1 MKALRKVTD
10 RFSLFN
16 DGRKL
21 GANKRNYIIKSVQNM
36 IASDATQE
44 VLRLGEAFGFYGHQP
59 RQRANKLNIGETEV
73 IMINGRPV
81 VVENIPSNRTI
92 SLSCSDDGIVE
103 HTEEILDTD
112 TGKIVA
118 SMQDSRAGGWSWAT
132 GGRDTRQQSVV
143 NSYHGMDYVL
153 KPNYL
158 SLDHPAMMFESA
170 ERDTMLLESLLN
182 VGGFDAESAQNI
194 LTSINGADFNL
205 DRERELET
213 EVMYLEGLNLELSAK
228 AKAASESQGR
238 FKSMMLEAVNRLPFY
253 LTDAQ
258 KLALSNMETDH
269 DFDVI
274 NAMFESIGADK
285 LKTLPTGMHQEAPQI
300 KAGAPDSFKSN
311 KIQFGARTR
320 F

>member
-1 MKALRKVTD
+1 MKSLRQVTD

-44 VLRLGEAFGFYGHQP
+44 ALRLGEAFGFYGHQP

-73 IMINGRPV
+73 ITINGRPV
-81 VVENIPSNRTI
+81 VVENIPSNRTV
-92 SLSCSDDGIVE
+92 SLSCSDDGIVT

-118 SMQDSRAGGWSWAT
+118 SMQSSGAGGWSWAT
-132 GGRDTRQQSVV
+132 GGRDTRQQSVA

-158 SLDHPAMMFESA
+158 SLDHPTMMLESA
-170 ERDTMLLESLLN
+170 ERETMLLESLQN
-182 VGGFDAESAQNI
+182 VGGFDEESAHNI
-194 LTSINGADFNL
+194 VTSINGADFNL

-213 EVMYLEGLNLELSAK
+213 EVMYLEGLNLELSEQAH
-228 AKAASESQGR
+228 AATQSQAR

-258 KLALSNMETDH
+258 KLALSSMENDH
-269 DFDVI
+269 DFEVI
-274 NAMFESIGADK
+274 NAMFESIGANK
-285 LKTLPTGMHQEAPQI
+285 LKTLPTGMYQESTPTTQI
-300 KAGAPDSFKSN
+300 APDSFKQN
-311 KIQFGARTR
+311 KILFSGKPR